1 MRKLVLLA
9 LTLNLIT
16 GLTLPAL
23 AQPGPSFGGED
34 EVPPPSRPSKYSS
47 AADDDYIGSPPPRR
61 TSTPSQAAAPRL
73 TQPVNSAKIM
83 VPAFVTYWTHD
94 GLGYHPSISL
104 NVQNDTGQNL
114 VGQTVQMQAH
124 FMLLSEGIS
133 TISRWQTSF
142 DLIGGIQQVNTE
154 AHGKRPFELPIDPN
168 EWPLIECKVLCKIG
182 DNPGQT
188 VLITRIQA
196 VAMND
201 DEARSALNNQLS
213 RYRLNKYK
221 VDTQRKKDALAAKN
235 DPRPAP
241 VSNATTAPKPVKQ
254 PRAEAPPQ
262 PEKPLTAVA
271 ASFSNPIASGT
282 NSAAP
287 VRENLS
293 GSAVEAFIG
302 KVASQPGLSDD
313 FYLFEKLYG
322 LPVQTDVKD
331 KNWVWAE
338 YRKTPGTRVLAG
350 SKGRTG
356 KADTVIAVIK
366 QDNLSD
372 AQTVNCIKAIA
383 GKFKSEKLSPLEHSV
398 RYVDT
403 SISASGRLELTQL
416 SGQSFRGLSF
426 RVREPDGTHSTAVA
440 VSRLPGALFEQ
451 IKAEGHTTDLL
462 NFLLP
467 SLGEQE
473 ARQSPSRATSKDGDD
488 DY

>member
-9 LTLNLIT
+9 FTLNLVSA
-16 GLTLPAL
+16 LVLPAM
-23 AQPGPSFGGED
+23 AQPGPSFGGDD
-34 EVPPPSRPSKYSS
+34 EGAPPSRPSKYSS
-47 AADDDYIGSPPPRR
+47 AADDDYLGTPPPRR
-61 TSTPSQAAAPRL
+61 NAPSQTAPSRL
-73 TQPVNSAKIM
+73 SQPVNSAKII

-104 NVQNDTGQNL
+104 NVQNDTGQSL

-168 EWPLIECKVLCKIG
+168 DWPLIECKVLCKIG

-188 VLITRIQA
+188 ILITRIQA

-221 VDTQRKKDALAAKN
+221 VDTQRKKDALAAKT
-235 DPRPAP
+235 DPKPAP
-241 VSNATTAPKPVKQ
+241 LTATANPLKTVKPPVKV
-254 PRAEAPPQ
+254 EAPPQ

-271 ASFSNPIASGT
+271 ASFSNPIASG
-282 NSAAP
+282 AANTSP
-287 VRENLS
+287 PREMA
-293 GSAVEAFIG
+293 GASAVEAFIG
-302 KVASQPGLSDD
+302 KSTSQPGLSDD

-322 LPVQTDVKD
+322 LPAQTDVKD

-338 YRKTPGTRVLAG
+338 YRKPPGTRVLAG

-366 QDNLSD
+366 QDNLTD
-372 AQTVNCIKAIA
+372 TQTVNCIKAIA

-403 SISASGRLELTQL
+403 SISATGRLELTQL

-426 RVREPDGTHSTAVA
+426 KIREADGSHSTAVA

-451 IKAEGHTTDLL
+451 IRQEGHTTDLL

-467 SLGEQE
+467 SLGEQDM
-473 ARQSPSRATSKDGDD
+473 RQSQSRATSKDGDD